1 MSTKSSKSN
10 KSNKKVGF
18 VEDDKPCKSR
28 ESRSRFRS
36 RSGRER
42 RSKSEVLVSNKENI
56 PKKRERSLVSMVRDG
71 GRNSVRN
78 LVRLFESKTMNEGRK
93 SQIVLPDERRL
104 DLLIQPKLY
113 TRELLDL
120 VSSHFK
126 LKEKEYFGINFTDDT
141 GHSNWLNLDKK
152 VLEHDFPRKTGILT
166 LNFSVRFYADS
177 ISSLRD
183 TATVELFHLN
193 AKQLIFRDQIECDS
207 DTVFE
212 LAAYVLQA
220 TYGDFLDEE
229 SVRSELKKLPL
240 IPTSA
245 LREHPSISYC
255 EDKVIGHY
263 QKLLGISKGLAIVN
277 YMSIV
282 ESLPTY
288 GIHYYE
294 VKDKKDIP
302 WWLGLSYKGIA
313 VYDKSD
319 KKEPRKIFT
328 WKLLENLYYRDK
340 KFSIEVHDP
349 KRVIQTLSS
358 YNLYEDAIREPV
370 DEGDELSDAIVDP
383 STQVSV
389 SRRTFGPGNVAV
401 HAWFGCTSQLTKCIW
416 SMAVAQHQFYLDRK
430 HSKSSLHTVRSS
442 SEIAA
447 DLTCSN
453 KSSSSLPGS
462 FSDIS
467 RSASSSSLPNL
478 SGSRFDINLDQL
490 DAIKA
495 QREMFEALKAR
506 KEALD
511 EKLRKKTEELKVLC
525 MQEGELTGRL
535 PREYPLATGE
545 QAPAI
550 RRRVGTAFSLASK
563 VQDDQ
568 AESLSKLELEYELQK
583 QITQA
588 ANRLSLDKSVSKY
601 VRKQRRH
608 SFHRAEKKLRE
619 MEKKLADGKGGD
631 STLPLDGKYKSGMSR
646 NQSFFLLQ
654 MNDNDDP
661 HSQKPRRESPS
672 RQVVHPP
679 MQRSNTVRELS
690 PTESRPPLS
699 PTLSSP
705 ALFRDCG
712 GGSQSSNQLY
722 TPLTNRSHSSG
733 SNMSNQSEYENVNNY
748 KDYTGSQDSGFS
760 SANNMYNLTT
770 QQTSHYESSDQLK
783 TPTNK
788 NYSESLENVF
798 EDKAAN
804 HNSLDSSYRK
814 TGNPKN
820 YGSLERNSRRK
831 NETWQPRD
839 RQHSDSDASI
849 SHLSDIDT
857 SKYGSKRASQSEY
870 DLTGQKSNL
879 IELPVRHEEQGDNRR
894 QHGRWNDVAH
904 TEPSPLI
911 QSPNQE
917 YRESS
922 EPHCYSPRSYE
933 GKRQGGRG
941 SPYIE
946 RSIMTKRVESP
957 NSSAVVT
964 VTKMQPHRSVELV
977 SKPFEM
983 SDFYKYSEKIRRQRM
998 IENYQQQ
1005 LLGDSLS
1012 RCSSPSQHSTDS
1024 GDGSTGYNSVH
1035 KYPHPN
1041 YSPSHSSSSSGHSH
1055 YPMAPSN
1062 HSTPVRTQSPYLTR
1076 KGDYDSSSQSA
1087 SMPKYQSQSTHVQ
1100 YSVQTASGGR
1110 VVKSV
1115 HTTTKHTQYQ
1125 PLTPLKCDPIHK
1137 QSRTPSSQ
1145 NYNPTNRYGNN
1156 KVNAII
1162 ITEPHFSR
1170 DENSQYYGNYNV
1182 VDPFNSQED
1191 YVPVNPVHEQ
1201 TPKHTAYVGRSI
1213 SYENKSAIGGFT
1225 DEMLEWCRKHG
1236 LKRRKSYV

>member
-1 MSTKSSKSN
+1 MSGTLRRRLTKKW
-10 KSNKKVGF
+10 
-18 VEDDKPCKSR
+18 
-28 ESRSRFRS
+28 
-36 RSGRER
+36 
-42 RSKSEVLVSNKENI
+42 
-56 PKKRERSLVSMVRDG
+56 
-71 GRNSVRN
+71 
-78 LVRLFESKTMNEGRK
+78 MNEGRK

-126 LKEKEYFGINFTDDT
+126 LKEKEYFGINFTDET

-166 LNFSVRFYADS
+166 LNFSVRYYAES

-212 LAAYVLQA
+212 LAAYVLQT
-220 TYGDFLDEE
+220 TYGDFPDEE

-263 QKLLGISKGLAIVN
+263 KKLIGISKGLAIVN

-349 KRVIQTLSS
+349 KR
-358 YNLYEDAIREPV
+358 
-370 DEGDELSDAIVDP
+370 
-383 STQVSV
+383 VSV

-478 SGSRFDINLDQL
+478 SGSRFDINLDHL

-511 EKLRKKTEELKVLC
+511 EKLRKKTEELKLLC

-535 PREYPLATGE
+535 PREYPLASGE
-545 QAPAI
+545 QPPAI

-588 ANRLSLDKSVSKY
+588 ANRLSQDKSVSKY
-601 VRKQRRH
+601 VRKQRRQ

-631 STLPLDGKYKSGMSR
+631 STLPLDGKYKSGMAR

-661 HSQKPRRESPS
+661 HSQKSTRESPS
-672 RQVVHPP
+672 RQVVHAP
-679 MQRSNTVRELS
+679 MQRSATVRELS

-705 ALFRDCG
+705 SLFRDCG
-712 GGSQSSNQLY
+712 GGSQSNNQLY

-870 DLTGQKSNL
+870 DLSGQKSNL

-894 QHGRWNDVAH
+894 HHGRWNDVAH

-911 QSPNQE
+911 QSPNQD
-917 YRESS
+917 YREGS

-1024 GDGSTGYNSVH
+1024 GDGSTGHNSVY

-1055 YPMAPSN
+1055 YPMGPSN

-1110 VVKSV
+1110 VIKSV

-1125 PLTPLKCDPIHK
+1125 PLTPLKCDPIHN

-1156 KVNAII
+1156 KVNPII
-1162 ITEPHFSR
+1162 ITEPHFSG
-1170 DENSQYYGNYNV
+1170 DENPRYHGNYHIE
-1182 VDPFNSQED
+1182 DPFNSHEN
-1191 YVPVNPVHEQ
+1191 YVCVDPVHEQ
-1201 TPKHTAYVGRSI
+1201 THKHTAYVGRSI
-1213 SYENKSAIGGFT
+1213 SYENKSVIGDLT